1 MSARRI
7 ILTLFTSRTCSI
19 CNEAKLS
26 LDRVRKKIPFDLE
39 QKDIY
44 EPDNRQWLEQ
54 YKYDIPVL
62 HMNNQFL
69 FQHWIKEDKLE
80 NVLRKYRETGIIEQS

>member
-1 MSARRI
+1 
-7 ILTLFTSRTCSI
+7 
-19 CNEAKLS
+19 
-26 LDRVRKKIPFDLE
+26 
-39 QKDIY
+39 IY
-44 EPDNRQWLEQ
+44 EPGNRKWLEQ

-80 NVLRKYRETGIIEQS
+80 NVLKKYQETGIIEQS